1 VIVLGFDTATQATV
15 VGLRLADG
23 STLQARDDP
32 PAAAHPGHA
41 TRLLA
46 IAAELLADAGLGW
59 THVERIAVGVGPG
72 RFTGLRVGIATAR
85 GLAQSSDV
93 QLVGVSSLRALAL
106 GAATRARADGTS
118 SASGTIAVIDAR
130 RGEAFAAAYPSA
142 DSDHEIAFAHPLVAD
157 ELARIVAT
165 IERRG
170 AGAVVTTADT
180 EPASTP
186 GDGWLGV
193 GDGAIRFATE
203 LGEAGVVVPR
213 EDSPLHLLDAGA
225 LCELGA
231 DADTATHVEA
241 VLPDY
246 RREPDAA
253 LAKAKP
259 LDAAKPIALGSAGA

>member
-1 VIVLGFDTATQATV
+1 MIVLGFDTATQATV

-59 THVERIAVGVGPG
+59 THVQRIAVGVGPG

-85 GLAQSSDV
+85 GLAQSADT

-106 GAATRARADGTS
+106 GAAARARADGAS
-118 SASGTIAVIDAR
+118 PASGTIAVIDAR
-130 RGEAFAAAYPSA
+130 RGEAFAAAYPGA
-142 DSDHEIAFAHPLVAD
+142 DADQEILFAHPLAAE
-157 ELARIVAT
+157 ELARIVT
-165 IERRG
+165 SIECRDT
-170 AGAVVTTADT
+170 GAVAAPADT
-180 EPASTP
+180 APAPTP
-186 GDGWLGV
+186 GKDWLGV

-231 DADTATHVEA
+231 RADPAAQVEA

-253 LAKAKP
+253 LVRAKP
-259 LDAAKPIALGSAGA
+259 LDAAKPIALGSAGG